1 MLFVRCVLAA
11 ALAVW
16 AQGAAAQAPAAP
28 VDVPAPATTELN
40 PDTYFKGRM
49 GGTFGKDIIDVMP
62 AARRI
67 AVASFRVAFI
77 TDNSVS
83 AQVRGSYLPGRDTSG
98 ARSSLYVALKG
109 VDPKTFQAITDKAYA
124 DLLAQLAASG
134 REVVPL
140 DQMGEFFASVN
151 ATPTGPAQPYTKA
164 HNGQTANFFAPTGM
178 PLVFTHFDG
187 GWGDRGAFDLNN
199 YRRLEEYSF
208 KWKAAVIAPLL
219 VINFAKMSSS
229 GNQSGLTARAAETGA
244 ELSMS
249 VAALQSFYG
258 RADEFRNGMAMG
270 GDQGG
275 FGLTAPIA
283 SPIAFGALRETAQ
296 ENNAAIKGIFDVLG
310 KAAGLANA
318 GGAARSTTRS
328 VAETSDEAYAAAAID
343 ALRRTSATLASW
355 FRKYPP
361 ASSQ

>member
-1 MLFVRCVLAA
+1 MPVLHLAFAA
-11 ALAVW
+11 ALALF
-16 AQGAAAQAPAAP
+16 AQAAAAQAPAAP
-28 VDVPAPATTELN
+28 AETQPAPAASEVD
-40 PDTYFKGRM
+40 PDTHFKGKM

-62 AARRI
+62 TAKRI

-109 VDPKTFQAITDKAYA
+109 VDPKTLQAITDKAYA

-140 DQMGEFFASVN
+140 DQMKEFFASVN
-151 ATPTGPAQPYTKA
+151 ATDSQSGRPYTKA
-164 HNGQTANFFAPTGM
+164 HNGQTASFFTPSGM

-199 YRRLEEYSF
+199 YRRLEEFSF
-208 KWKAAVIAPLL
+208 KWNAAVLAPL
-219 VINFAKMSSS
+219 VVVNFARMSSS
-229 GNQSGLTARAAETGA
+229 GNTSGLTSRAAETGA

-249 VAALQSFYG
+249 VAALQSFYA
-258 RADEFRNGMAMG
+258 RTEEFRNGMLMK
-270 GDQGG
+270 GDEGAFSLAG
-275 FGLTAPIA
+275 PVA
-283 SPIAFGALRETAQ
+283 SPLLFGTMSQTAQ
-296 ENNAAIKGIFDVLG
+296 ENNAGVKGIFDVLG

-318 GGAARSTTRS
+318 GGAARSSTRA
-328 VAETSDEAYAAAAID
+328 VAETNNDAYAAAAGD
-343 ALRRTSATLASW
+343 ALSRTSAALASW

-361 ASSQ
+361 AN